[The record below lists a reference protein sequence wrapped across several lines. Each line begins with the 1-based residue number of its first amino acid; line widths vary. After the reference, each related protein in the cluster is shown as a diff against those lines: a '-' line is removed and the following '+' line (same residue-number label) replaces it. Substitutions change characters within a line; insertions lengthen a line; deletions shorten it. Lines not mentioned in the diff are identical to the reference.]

1 MGASDYD
8 EMHRMEN
15 EIQRLKSAIELQ
27 ERILEATRERI
38 TDMEA
43 ERFVDRIE
51 LETDL
56 QRWSDGIA
64 AHVGRDLEE
73 IAGKLLAAIEAS
85 RRGEDV
91 TAALY
96 DIHMDVVNVIS
107 DMMAGTLNE
116 ADSD

>member
-8 EMHRMEN
+8 EMHRMED
-15 EIQRLKSAIELQ
+15 EIRRLESVIELQ
-27 ERILEATRERI
+27 ERSLETLRDRI
-38 TDMEA
+38 TDVEA
-43 ERFVDRIE
+43 ERFVDRLE

-56 QRWSDGIA
+56 QRWNDGIA

-73 IAGKLLAAIEAS
+73 TAGKLLAAIEAS

-116 ADSD
+116 EPEE